1 MKPTLNASLLIR
13 NLRDTEDQSAQS
25 ARLPACL
32 ADAGDGVSYLF
43 INLLSPLMDGREVHS
58 TQLDMQRFTLRD
70 IQALYDLCGD
80 EPNALFPAPKMLRK
94 FYQVLSDIPPKNASI
109 AYL

>member
-43 INLLSPLMDGREVHS
+43 ISLLSPLMDGREVHS
-58 TQLDMQRFTLRD
+58 TQLDMQRFTLGD
-70 IQALYDLCGD
+70 IQALYDLCGE
-80 EPNALFPAPKMLRK
+80 EPGALFPAPKMLRK
-94 FYQVLSDIPPKNASI
+94 FYEVLSGIPPKNASI
-109 AYL
+109 AFL

>member
-13 NLRDTEDQSAQS
+13 NLRDTGDQPAQS

-43 INLLSPLMDGREVHS
+43 INLLSPLMDGQEVYS

-70 IQALYDLCGD
+70 IQALYELCGD
-80 EPNALFPAPKMLRK
+80 KPDALFPNRRKLRK
-94 FYQVLSDIPPKNASI
+94 FYQTLTDTLPKNTSVAF
-109 AYL
+109 L

>member
-43 INLLSPLMDGREVHS
+43 INLHS
-58 TQLDMQRFTLRD
+58 TQLDMQRFTLED
-70 IQALYDLCGD
+70 IQALYDFWGNKPD
-80 EPNALFPAPKMLRK
+80 ALFPTRRKLRK
-94 FYQVLSDIPPKNASI
+94 FYQTLTDTLPKNASI
-109 AYL
+109 AFL

>member
-1 MKPTLNASLLIR
+1 MKPTLNVSLLIR

-32 ADAGDGVSYLF
+32 ADAGDGISYLF

-58 TQLDMQRFTLRD
+58 TQLDMERFTLGD
-70 IQALYDLCGD
+70 VQALYDLCD
-80 EPNALFPAPKMLRK
+80 EPDALFPTRRKLRK
-94 FYQVLSDIPPKNASI
+94 FYQTLTDTLPKNASI
-109 AYL
+109 AFL

>member
-13 NLRDTEDQSAQS
+13 NLRDTEDQSVQP

-58 TQLDMQRFTLRD
+58 TQLDMQRFTLED
-70 IQALYDLCGD
+70 IQALYDFWGNKPD
-80 EPNALFPAPKMLRK
+80 ALFPTRRKLRK
-94 FYQVLSDIPPKNASI
+94 FYQTLTDTLPKNASI
-109 AYL
+109 AFL

>member
-13 NLRDTEDQSAQS
+13 NLRDTGDQPAQS
-25 ARLPACL
+25 ARLPVCL

-43 INLLSPLMDGREVHS
+43 INLLSPLMDGQEVYS

-70 IQALYDLCGD
+70 IQALYELCGD
-80 EPNALFPAPKMLRK
+80 KPDALFPNRRKLRK
-94 FYQVLSDIPPKNASI
+94 FYQTLTDTLPKNASI
-109 AYL
+109 AFL

>member
-1 MKPTLNASLLIR
+1 MKPTLNVSLLIR

-32 ADAGDGVSYLF
+32 ADAGDGISYLF

-58 TQLDMQRFTLRD
+58 TQLDMQRFTLED
-70 IQALYDLCGD
+70 IQALYDFWGNKPD
-80 EPNALFPAPKMLRK
+80 ALFPTRRKLRK
-94 FYQVLSDIPPKNASI
+94 FYQTLTDTLPKNASI
-109 AYL
+109 AFL